1 MEEENSIVY
10 LEKTGENTYR
20 YNGSDIEGL
29 NRMIDKVRVLDV
41 LIHEIA
47 LKRTNLEDLFIK
59 TISSD
64 EGEKK

>member
-1 MEEENSIVY
+1 
-10 LEKTGENTYR
+10 
-20 YNGSDIEGL
+20 
-29 NRMIDKVRVLDV
+29 MIDKVRVLDV